1 MEQLEALT
9 LTQASKQKSVFIHLL
24 DELYVVPAVN
34 IVQSA
39 ERRSVIDHH
48 VPWFV
53 LRALI
58 KALIVLIKAVHCH
71 ARQLHLTA
79 ERV

>member
-1 MEQLEALT
+1 M
-9 LTQASKQKSVFIHLL
+9 TQATKQKSEFIHLL
-24 DELYVVPAVN
+24 DELRVVLVVN
-34 IVQSA
+34 IVPSA

-48 VPWFV
+48 VSWFV

-58 KALIVLIKAVHCH
+58 EALIVLIKAVHCH

-79 ERV
+79 ERL